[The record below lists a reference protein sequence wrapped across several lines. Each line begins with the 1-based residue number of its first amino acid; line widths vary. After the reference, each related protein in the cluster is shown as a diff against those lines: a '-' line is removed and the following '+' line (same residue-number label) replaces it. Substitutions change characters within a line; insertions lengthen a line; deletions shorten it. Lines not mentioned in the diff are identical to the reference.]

1 MNDQTIKRVKE
12 LLATYHARERQIS
25 VLLYELDHAPR
36 ETPAEFISELAY
48 AKSTGMCGMPRRKS
62 TNYIAVNYKEQ
73 LKQVNE
79 EVICEISMELYPLK
93 QEQERLNYYMSL
105 LEQRKADVLK
115 QIYIVGATT
124 SQVAEQYGLT
134 YRTIDRIKKAAISF
148 NNWIPVR
155 GLDG

>member
-36 ETPAEFISELAY
+36 ETPAEIISELAY

-73 LKQVNE
+73 LKQVN
-79 EVICEISMELYPLK
+79 VPAQAGARKTQLLYVAL
-93 QEQERLNYYMSL
+93 
-105 LEQRKADVLK
+105 
-115 QIYIVGATT
+115 GAAQ
-124 SQVAEQYGLT
+124 S
-134 YRTIDRIKKAAISF
+134 RCS
-148 NNWIPVR
+148 
-155 GLDG
+155 